1 MKLSIG
7 FIWLMFFS
15 ITLFSSCAKKQNDHL
30 FDNAPQVKI
39 ASLSSMEISEE
50 IKGFGSLSFIKKV
63 DISSPSDAVLQRLL
77 FREGDLVK
85 EGDVVAVLANPQI
98 TLSVQR
104 AESSYSHAL
113 AARDLALA
121 RLKEGEF
128 MAEARLME
136 NEKAETE
143 LNMAR
148 NVLCEQE
155 RKHESEEALYL
166 AGAISDES
174 IRDSRFRLE
183 SAVVQLGLM
192 EKELD
197 IRRIGFRNL
206 DLANAGIPVPGD
218 EQQLRQALIYL
229 ATTGLRAEAKAAAA
243 NLEAAGRELESCR
256 FLESSLV
263 IRSPMTGTVGAR
275 YFEEGERL
283 TREEKIF
290 TLMDTQSLFA
300 VFPLPEAE
308 ALKLEKGMP
317 ALITL
322 DGTGGTYNGM
332 VDLVYPQ
339 ADIQSFTFLV
349 RVILPADSEGLLKP
363 GMFARITIMP
373 EQSRIANMIPENSL
387 ADKKDD
393 QGRVFI
399 IRNNVLSE
407 RIVQLG
413 RLYGEEREIISGLNP
428 GEVVVLLPDT
438 SFRDGTYV
446 SVEN

>member
-1 MKLSIG
+1 MKYI
-7 FIWLMFFS
+7 IRFFS
-15 ITLFSSCAKKQNDHL
+15 LLIFSMILFSSCAKKINDHL
-30 FDNAPQVKI
+30 LDNAPQVKI
-39 ASLSSMEISEE
+39 ASLSSMEITEE

-63 DISSPSDAVLQRLL
+63 DIASPSDAVLQRLL

-85 EGDVVAVLANPQI
+85 EGDIVAVLANPQV

-104 AESSYSHAL
+104 AESAYSQAL

-128 MAEARLME
+128 MAEARLLE

-143 LNMAR
+143 LEMAR

-183 SAVVQLGLM
+183 SALAQLGLM

-197 IRRIGFRNL
+197 IRRIGLRNL
-206 DLANAGIPVPGD
+206 DLVNAGIPVPNNEYD
-218 EQQLRQALIYL
+218 LRLALIYL
-229 ATTGLRAEAKAAAA
+229 ATTGLRAETKAAAA
-243 NLEAAGRELESCR
+243 NLESAGRELESCR
-256 FLESSLV
+256 LLESSLIV
-263 IRSPMTGTVGAR
+263 RSPMTGTVGIR
-275 YFEEGERL
+275 YSEEGERL
-283 TREEKIF
+283 TREDKIF
-290 TLMDTQSLFA
+290 TLMDTQSLYA
-300 VFPLPEAE
+300 VFPLPETE
-308 ALKLEKGMP
+308 ALKLDKGMP
-317 ALITL
+317 AIITL
-322 DGTGGTYNGM
+322 DGTGGTYNGI

-349 RVILPADSEGLLKP
+349 RVILPADSDGLLKP
-363 GMFARITIMP
+363 GMFARISIMP
-373 EQSRIANMIPENSL
+373 GEPRIVNMIPENSL

-393 QGRVFI
+393 EGRVFTI
-399 IRNNVLSE
+399 HNNVLSE
-407 RIVQLG
+407 RIVRLG
-413 RLYGEEREIISGLNP
+413 RLYGEEREIVSGLNP
-428 GEVVVLLPDT
+428 GEVVVLLPLN

-446 SVEN
+446 SVAN